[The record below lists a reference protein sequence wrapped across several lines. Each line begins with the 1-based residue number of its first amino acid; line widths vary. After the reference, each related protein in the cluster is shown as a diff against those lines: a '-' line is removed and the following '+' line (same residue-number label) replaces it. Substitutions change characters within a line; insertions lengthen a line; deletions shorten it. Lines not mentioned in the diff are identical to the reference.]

1 MARAAAASKVAAINS
16 GDNTAAMRGS
26 QVLDRL
32 IHEKVRLGIVSAL
45 AASGPMTFNEL
56 KALLKASDGNISVH
70 ARKLE
75 EAGYLTCTKEFVGR
89 VPRSEYKLT
98 REGRAALEKYL
109 DHLEALVGA
118 IRPK

>member
-1 MARAAAASKVAAINS
+1 MAKPAAVSKIAAINT
-16 GDNTAAMRGS
+16 GDTTTAMRDTQS
-26 QVLDRL
+26 LDRL

-45 AASGPMTFNEL
+45 AARGPLTFNEL
-56 KALLKASDGNISVH
+56 KSLLNASDGNISVH

-75 EAGYLTCTKEFVGR
+75 DAGYLTCSKKFVKR
-89 VPRSEYKLT
+89 VPRSEYELT